1 MDGAVVPSE
10 SHKQYEATFGRLL
23 EWMKTKYGANADRR
37 KPTETDVKAYIHY
50 LANEREG
57 RDGRVGLAPTSL
69 QTYVCELKKMMMWKF
84 GWPETSK
91 CWLIAEAHVKDAKKT
106 HVPVQSSTFE
116 WEEIV
121 PFFKSQEEWPKNEK
135 DKNLLVATM
144 VSAAIVAGARTN
156 ELNLM
161 TRDCLSIDEATGE
174 TLIKLPWRKT
184 KKNGPQSFRV
194 AADVDGPL
202 SPNRCAPQYLAL
214 RREAETKYRAEIS
227 SEPDSP
233 LWYYVERGKMVNKV
247 VGKNAFGTFPSY
259 IAAKMGLDNPERYT
273 GYACRRSAASHA
285 AEECTTLEMMAHF
298 GWSNAQTAMIYV
310 NQTKSAQRTMSRK
323 ITAGTNSN
331 RRKQWQHRPTAADG
345 FQQRQTNIGA
355 AYYDHRAY
363 SRQLRNN
370 DDIRHDTERPT
381 IGVTVVRRVRL
392 QADRFVGVDSIDLV
406 VVFDVR
412 SSAANI
418 RSYVRFV
425 CWSLFSGRRQ
435 RHHHQQASQYE
446 STEACV
452 RRAQR
457 RRRRKRSSPCQRR
470 QRRR

>member
-1 MDGAVVPSE
+1 
-10 SHKQYEATFGRLL
+10 
-23 EWMKTKYGANADRR
+23 
-37 KPTETDVKAYIHY
+37 
-50 LANEREG
+50 
-57 RDGRVGLAPTSL
+57 
-69 QTYVCELKKMMMWKF
+69 
-84 GWPETSK
+84 
-91 CWLIAEAHVKDAKKT
+91 
-106 HVPVQSSTFE
+106 
-116 WEEIV
+116 
-121 PFFKSQEEWPKNEK
+121 
-135 DKNLLVATM
+135 
-144 VSAAIVAGARTN
+144 
-156 ELNLM
+156 M

-202 SPNRCAPQYLAL
+202 SPNRWAPQYLAL

-331 RRKQWQHRPTAADG
+331 NYIVENNGSTAQPPPTAFNSDKQTSAPPTTTTAPTAVNFATTTTSDTIPSD
-345 FQQRQTNIGA
+345 RQSALPLFEEYAFKPTVSSASTASTSSSSSMFGRAQPTFGHTFGSFAGLSFPA
-355 AYYDHRAY
+355 AVNVTIINKQVNMSRPKRAY
-363 SRQLRNN
+363 DELNDEEDEKEVLLVN
-370 DDIRHDTERPT
+370 DDND
-381 IGVTVVRRVRL
+381 
-392 QADRFVGVDSIDLV
+392 DD
-406 VVFDVR
+406 
-412 SSAANI
+412 
-418 RSYVRFV
+418 
-425 CWSLFSGRRQ
+425 
-435 RHHHQQASQYE
+435 E
-446 STEACV
+446 S
-452 RRAQR
+452 
-457 RRRRKRSSPCQRR
+457 K
-470 QRRR
+470 

>member
-1 MDGAVVPSE
+1 
-10 SHKQYEATFGRLL
+10 
-23 EWMKTKYGANADRR
+23 
-37 KPTETDVKAYIHY
+37 
-50 LANEREG
+50 
-57 RDGRVGLAPTSL
+57 
-69 QTYVCELKKMMMWKF
+69 MMMWKF

-202 SPNRCAPQYLAL
+202 SPNRWAPQYLAL

-310 NQTKSAQRTMSRK
+310 NQTKCAHNVAKNHCRHQQQQLH
-323 ITAGTNSN
+323 

-370 DDIRHDTERPT
+370 DDRQSALPLFEEYAFKPT
-381 IGVTVVRRVRL
+381 V
-392 QADRFVGVDSIDLV
+392 
-406 VVFDVR
+406 
-412 SSAANI
+412 SSA
-418 RSYVRFV
+418 ST
-425 CWSLFSGRRQ
+425 
-435 RHHHQQASQYE
+435 AST
-446 STEACV
+446 SSSSSMFG
-452 RRAQR
+452 RAQPTFGHTFGSFAGLSFPAAVNVTIINKQVNMSR
-457 RRRRKRSSPCQRR
+457 PKRAYDELNDEEDEKEVLLVNDDNDDDESK
-470 QRRR
+470 